1 MDYSRECGT
10 LIDVFEVAVRS
21 FVSTQMESHF
31 GEKWWRTNVPP
42 AIASACQERQNA
54 ELSKRFPRIQRVVEP
69 IFYTNLGE
77 LKDVICRNDNF
88 DAVFKHYF
96 NNKANVTAR
105 VDELIGYRNPAAH
118 NRPVFEEIEYQA
130 IIATGRSLLEAMEVE
145 LPAEF
150 QTSSIQ
156 VPATVDTDSET
167 TPPSGD
173 DFAPKPRCFHN
184 LPRPDYSDFFGR
196 EEEREEILEHIS
208 HPRAWITLIDGI
220 GGVGKTAL
228 ALNCAEHIK
237 ESAVEGKAHFEY
249 VIWASA
255 KTERLNPTGV
265 VSLQPSFTDLNSLT
279 QTILEVTGFGDY
291 QGDDPKAL
299 VIEILTISKTL
310 LVLDNLETV
319 TDPELYDFLQQVP
332 APSKVL
338 ATTRSRIEGSHKN
351 LRLTALPTND
361 AIEMI
366 RKLAI
371 DLDSPELG
379 RESDASLLG
388 LIDRVGG
395 IPLAIKLA
403 VGRIATGMP
412 FQSYLDK
419 LDTGAAQHDLLEFCF
434 AESWDNLEQEAKR
447 VLSAVILFSE
457 DPSEV
462 ELRLVTGIPELR
474 LNEAIGILTRRA
486 FLNRSYDRERE
497 TYRYSVLPLT
507 ADFIRQESEK
517 DPDRRA
523 QLQDGYNS
531 YLLEKGRFEEAI
543 EQITHLLPQSASMPE
558 EEKLSNMLVESA
570 WRAYQGGDYREAVSR
585 LENATG
591 YRDTAYLNHTWA
603 VIERDEGRYGTAR
616 DKFSKA
622 VALDESRLRTWRSWG
637 RMEQRL
643 GNWQR
648 AVNVF
653 TKACALPG
661 SDAQDFHG
669 LGVCLSRLAN
679 TKRSPDNE
687 EMLIH
692 AEKALKD
699 GFYRNPLG
707 YRETHHNVVN
717 CHSLALTLDRLGRTN
732 EALIQCSNGLAL
744 EPHNERLIDLNL
756 SLQRK

>member
-21 FVSTQMESHF
+21 FVSAQMESHF
-31 GEKWWRTNVPP
+31 GENWWRKNVPP
-42 AIASACQERQNA
+42 AIASACQDRQNI
-54 ELSKRFPRIQRVVEP
+54 ELSKRFPRIQHVVEP

-77 LKDVICRNDNF
+77 LKDIICRNDNF
-88 DAVFKHYF
+88 DAAFKPYF

-118 NRPVFEEIEYQA
+118 NRPVFGEVEYQA

-150 QTSSIQ
+150 QTSSIS
-156 VPATVDTDSET
+156 VPETADTEP
-167 TPPSGD
+167 TPLSGD
-173 DFAPKPRCFHN
+173 DFGPKPRCVHN

-196 EEEREEILEHIS
+196 EEEREDILEHIN

-228 ALNCAEHIK
+228 AVNCAEHVK
-237 ESAVEGKAHFEY
+237 DSAIGGTADFEY

-265 VSLQPSFTDLNSLT
+265 VSLQPNFTDLNSLT

-291 QGDDPKAL
+291 QGNDPNAL

-319 TDPELYDFLQQVP
+319 TDPDLYDFLQQVP

-351 LRLTALPTND
+351 LRLTALPTAD

-366 RKLAI
+366 RKLAT
-371 DLDSPELG
+371 DLDSPELE

-412 FQSYLDK
+412 FQAYLDK
-419 LDTGAAQHDLLEFCF
+419 LDTGAAQLDLLEFCF
-434 AESWDNLEQEAKR
+434 AESWDNLELEAKR
-447 VLSAVILFSE
+447 VLLAVILFSE

-497 TYRYSVLPLT
+497 TSRYSVLPLT
-507 ADFIRQESEK
+507 ADFISQESEK

-543 EQITHLLPQSASMPE
+543 GQITHLLPQSTSMSE

-603 VIERDEGRYGTAR
+603 VIERDEGRYGTAS

-622 VALDESRLRTWRSWG
+622 VALDESRLRTWRSWA

-679 TKRSPDNE
+679 TKRTPDRE
-687 EMLIH
+687 AMLVQAEM
-692 AEKALKD
+692 ALKD

-717 CHSLALTLDRLGRTN
+717 CHSLALTLDRLGRPQ
-732 EALIQCSNGLAL
+732 EALIQCKNGLRL
-744 EPHNERLIDLNL
+744 EPQNERLIDLNL
-756 SLQRK
+756 SLLRK